1 MCSLGEVIIDFLRL
15 FLCVIYCVI
24 FVFVQYSVKNIVEN
38 FRKFIDMFNRSIDEK
53 KMKKYC

>member
-15 FLCVIYCVI
+15 FLCVTYCVI